1 MQVINNLKEE
11 FHLRWNIIKNKNI
24 EKERKIFAGLELF
37 CFPVSFITIFIFLPL
52 QIIAGNMGWNWYTPF
67 APFINI
73 LLSAAIGYITN
84 YIAIEM
90 LFKPYYEKKS
100 HPLSIITFGYWKQG
114 LIPRNK
120 NHIGKE
126 LGHQIETKLLNPENM
141 ANELCDMVM
150 GFIQDPKIIE
160 KLRNAIQNMLHNHEK
175 SILDFL
181 TPQIENSLQ
190 TALDKIL
197 TKENINNFWKDEIE
211 PLLMHEEHRNFIA
224 LQIRKSLQNRTPQL
238 TKILK
243 EELKKISFEY
253 LSQKL
258 PLGIGAQTISNG
270 LTEFINWD
278 NIQLRLKEKLEA
290 EDTLN
295 MLQDELQNLIT
306 QIKIWMNDS
315 DNLEKIESF
324 INNIKTTLRSSI
336 HNYLSEE
343 LPSIA
348 NEIINSEQ
356 LWDWCQNNLIPSM
369 KIQLEQLIKGEGK
382 DKVIEK
388 LDLAARVA
396 ASVEKQEVKEFHD
409 MINSIAAQHL
419 GAIQVL
425 GYFLGLLIG
434 MLQLFS

>member
-1 MQVINNLKEE
+1 
-11 FHLRWNIIKNKNI
+11 
-24 EKERKIFAGLELF
+24 
-37 CFPVSFITIFIFLPL
+37 
-52 QIIAGNMGWNWYTPF
+52 MGWNWYTPF

-243 EELKKISFEY
+243 EELKKITPKKE
-253 LSQKL
+253 
-258 PLGIGAQTISNG
+258 
-270 LTEFINWD
+270 INP
-278 NIQLRLKEKLEA
+278 I
-290 EDTLN
+290 
-295 MLQDELQNLIT
+295 IY
-306 QIKIWMNDS
+306 QIKNKQT
-315 DNLEKIESF
+315 KITTKTIF
-324 INNIKTTLRSSI
+324 AAIKFAHYVLPIPQSSP
-336 HNYLSEE
+336 NE
-343 LPSIA
+343 L
-348 NEIINSEQ
+348 
-356 LWDWCQNNLIPSM
+356 
-369 KIQLEQLIKGEGK
+369 
-382 DKVIEK
+382 
-388 LDLAARVA
+388 
-396 ASVEKQEVKEFHD
+396 
-409 MINSIAAQHL
+409 
-419 GAIQVL
+419 
-425 GYFLGLLIG
+425 
-434 MLQLFS
+434 LQTRCS